1 MPTIV
6 VAMSRIPINIAEL
19 VGSTPL
25 VGLPQMLD
33 GTAAADNGVELFAK
47 LEAFNPGG
55 SVKDRIG
62 VAMIEAAE
70 AEGQDRAR
78 AHDDRRGHQRQHR
91 ASRSRS
97 CAPPRATSW
106 C

>member
-1 MPTIV
+1 MV
-6 VAMSRIPINIAEL
+6 EL
-19 VGSTPL
+19 TRLAPEG
-25 VGLPQMLD
+25 VGLF
-33 GTAAADNGVELFAK
+33 GK

-70 AEGQDRAR
+70 ADGLHRAR
-78 AHDDRRGHQRQHR
+78 AHDDRRGDVAATP

-97 CAPPRATSW
+97 SAPRRATTS